1 MASSRVDW
9 PILRGT
15 LVVFVLSLA
24 AAAGMVSASFYFR
37 QNMEREY
44 QAHHAEFREASL
56 KYLAVDDEERI
67 IAQFLPEFQR
77 LYDHGLLGRERRLS
91 WLETLR
97 RAGDANGLPQVVYK
111 LDAQRV
117 ATPDFNIALGDFQL
131 YASAMTLNLG
141 LLHEGD
147 LLQIL
152 QTLEREAL
160 GQYSILGCQL
170 KRANEA
176 IDTTGHTANLNADC
190 TLDWWTIN
198 LSGERGLKL

>member
-1 MASSRVDW
+1 MAGKRVDW
-9 PILRGT
+9 SILHGT
-15 LVVFVLSLA
+15 LLVFVLSLA
-24 AAAGMVSASFYFR
+24 VAAGMVSVSFYFR

-44 QAHHAEFREASL
+44 QANHADFREASR

-67 IAQFLPEFQR
+67 IAQFLPEFRR
-77 LYDHGLLGRERRLS
+77 LYNHGLLGRERRLS

-97 RAGDANGLPQVVYK
+97 RAGDADRLPQLAYK

-117 ATPDFNIALGDFQL
+117 ATPDFSIALGNYQL
-131 YASAMTLNLG
+131 YTSAMTLNLG

-147 LLQIL
+147 LLQLL
-152 QTLEREAL
+152 QVLDREAL
-160 GQYSILGCQL
+160 GQYSIKGCQL
-170 KRANEA
+170 KRSSED
-176 IDTTGHTANLNADC
+176 IDLAGQVANLIAEC